1 MPVSKENIVDGL
13 VTAIMYI
20 VEINEKPEVVLF
32 NDHDEAAKALD
43 YTDKLGNNI
52 VVCDYRECHFYIDDL
67 DLFENAY
74 DWRTLLEVRKIK
86 RMKKR
91 A

>member
-1 MPVSKENIVDGL
+1 MSVLKENIVNGL
-13 VTAIMYI
+13 ITAIMYT
-20 VEINEKPEVVLF
+20 VEINEKPAVVLF
-32 NDHDEAAKALD
+32 NNHDEAAKALD
-43 YTDKLGNNI
+43 YTDRLGNNI
-52 VVCDYRECHFYIDDL
+52 VVCNYRECHFYIDDL
-67 DLFENAY
+67 DLFEHAY